1 MLLVSGLV
9 TIVALSR
16 AGSTLFWRT
25 GRSML
30 DSAERDAVR
39 LLATVGL
46 LFTAFLLILFARP
59 MLDYA
64 QATATQLLDV
74 EQYRQAILGGG
85 A

>member
-1 MLLVSGLV
+1 
-9 TIVALSR
+9 
-16 AGSTLFWRT
+16 
-25 GRSML
+25 ML

-59 MLDYA
+59 VLDYA

-74 EQYRQAILGGG
+74 ELYRQAILGGG